1 MNDNDRSWIDPTEDQ
16 VARIKSLMTE
26 LVNCCQEGLL
36 IESRR
41 FDLPRAELKCLVLFR
56 EERYLTA
63 KSISARL
70 EVGKSRVTKLIQGL
84 IKKGLVERVDDPR
97 DARVK
102 LISLTRAGRDRMERI
117 NDFSGQ
123 AYAEV
128 LTQVPPGQRNTL
140 LASLE
145 LLRSAMELV
154 RESLK

>member
-1 MNDNDRSWIDPTEDQ
+1 MNNIDGPWIDPTEDQ
-16 VARIKSLMTE
+16 VGRLKTLMAE
-26 LVNCCQEGLL
+26 LVNCCQERLL
-36 IESRR
+36 LEAKR
-41 FDLPRAELKCLVLFR
+41 FDLPRAELKCLVLFK

-84 IKKGLVERVDDPR
+84 IDKGLVERVDDPR

-102 LISLTRAGRDRMERI
+102 LISLTRAGHDKMERV
-117 NDFSGQ
+117 NDFVGQ

-128 LTQVPPGQRNTL
+128 LAQVQPRQRTTL

-154 RESLK
+154 RESLR